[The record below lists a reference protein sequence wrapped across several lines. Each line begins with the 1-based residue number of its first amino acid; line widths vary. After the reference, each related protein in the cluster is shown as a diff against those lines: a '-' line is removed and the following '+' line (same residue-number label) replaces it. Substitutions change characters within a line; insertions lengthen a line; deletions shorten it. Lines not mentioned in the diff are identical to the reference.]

1 MRGPENKSTGS
12 LLRSAGKFFRIAAIT
27 IFVLIILAVILIVIP
42 VERDM
47 KTRNQINT
55 RVQAGKTVSNAL
67 VRFRNEN
74 GFWPHDTAEFSQN
87 DVEVLSDGLVRVYFR
102 APESI
107 DGKWADLEISIKNGR
122 YYRSCR
128 APGIKSGRLPAW
140 CREGARVEEV
150 KLK

>member
-1 MRGPENKSTGS
+1 MRGPKNKSTGS
-12 LLRSAGKFFRIAAIT
+12 LFRAAGKLFRIVGIT
-27 IFVLIILAVILIVIP
+27 AFLLIILAVVLIVIP

-47 KTRNQINT
+47 KTRNQIT
-55 RVQAGKTVSNAL
+55 VRVQVGKTISNSL

-74 GFWPHDTAEFSQN
+74 GFWPHDTADYSQN

-107 DGKWADLEISIKNGR
+107 DGKWADLKISIDNGR

-128 APGIKSGRLPAW
+128 ATEIKSGRLPAW
-140 CREGARVEEV
+140 CREGASMEEV
-150 KLK
+150 RLQ